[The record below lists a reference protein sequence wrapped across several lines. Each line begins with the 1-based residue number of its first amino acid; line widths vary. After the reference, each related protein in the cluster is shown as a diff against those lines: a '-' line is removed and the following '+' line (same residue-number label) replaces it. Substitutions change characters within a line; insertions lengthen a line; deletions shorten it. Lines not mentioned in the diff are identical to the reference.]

1 MQNATPKPVNDQEI
15 DLLLLFKSLG
25 GFFDKLGF
33 IFYRVIRFL
42 RRNLAVTV
50 ILLLL
55 GLGWGIYNLL
65 NDPRA
70 YKHTVIVV
78 PNFKS
83 TTYLYNEIENF
94 QWDNAKHK
102 DKLKHVNKLEVKP
115 LVDVFQ
121 FVSDREQN
129 LQIARY
135 MSENTIEVSKYKK
148 NNNVEKLYKYHEIT
162 YYTDVKD
169 TDGSISK
176 ALIEELNDDPYFK
189 ERQQIEIADTRN
201 KLKEYE
207 TSVISINNIFN
218 KLETNGTEAAKG
230 LNVEIFSEMDKVFE
244 KKNLL
249 LEDINKAKIAILEQ
263 SKVIY
268 DVSRKLNIQ
277 SGMSIFMVFLYPT
290 LFLVLFVFFAWVV
303 KQFKRY
309 NVLAQ
314 QN

>member
-1 MQNATPKPVNDQEI
+1 MQNAAPKPVNDQEI

-42 RRNLAVTV
+42 RRHLAVTV
-50 ILLLL
+50 ILFLL

-65 NDPRA
+65 TDPHA

-94 QWDNAKHK
+94 QCGNSKHK
-102 DKLKHVNKLEVKP
+102 DKLNHVSKLEVKP

-176 ALIEELNDDPYFK
+176 ALIEELNDDPYFM
-189 ERQQIEIADTRN
+189 ERQQIEIADTQN

-218 KLETNGTEAAKG
+218 KLETNGPEAAKG

-249 LEDINKAKIAILEQ
+249 LEDINKAKIALLEQ

-277 SGMSIFMVFLYPT
+277 SGMSISMVIVYPLLL
-290 LFLVLFVFFAWVV
+290 LFIFVFFAWVV

-309 NVLAQ
+309 KALAQ
-314 QN
+314 QH